1 MRLYQRG
8 SRGIYYADYSA
19 DGKRIQESTGTA
31 NRREAEKFLA
41 LRSSELQRGVFVK
54 PVNTTLPELCGR
66 YIEHAKL
73 HKRSW
78 KRDVQMLGNLQD
90 FFGQTKLRSITAAWV
105 EEYQRNRIK
114 AVCPATSN
122 REMALLKHMFNM
134 AERWGLH
141 QGSNPVRLVR
151 FLPEDNLR
159 FETLSEGQEK
169 ALLLASPPYLREM
182 VIFAINTGLR
192 TSDIYNLQWKEVD
205 IEQRRLKKIVKKSS
219 KPLSL
224 PLNDGAFAV
233 IEARA
238 AVANGLY
245 VFYNPMTGDRFK
257 DTKGAMAVAV
267 KRAGLPKITWHM
279 FRHTF
284 ASRMTRDGVDIVT
297 VKELLGHA
305 DVKTTMRYAHSN
317 DDAKRRAVQR
327 LTKLANDNAPQKA
340 ANDNNAESRDKTGTV
355 IPMKGKIAV

>member
-8 SRGIYYADYSA
+8 KKHIYYVDYSA
-19 DGKRIQESTGTA
+19 DGRRIQESTGTA
-31 NRREAEKFLA
+31 NRREAEIFKA
-41 LRSSELQRGVFVK
+41 LRISEVQRGVFVK
-54 PVNTTLPELCGR
+54 PVNTTLAEFGEW

-78 KRDVQMLGNLQD
+78 KRDVQMLGNLQA
-90 FFGQTKLRSITAAWV
+90 FFGPVKLRDITAARV
-105 EEYQRNRIK
+105 EQYQRERVK

-122 REMALLKHMFNM
+122 REMALLKHMFNL
-134 AERWGLH
+134 AERRGEH
-141 QGSNPVRLVR
+141 RGSNPVRFVR
-151 FLPEDNLR
+151 FLAEDNLR
-159 FETLSEGQEK
+159 FETLSEEQEK
-169 ALLLASPPYLREM
+169 ALLLASPPYLREL
-182 VIFAINTGLR
+182 ITFAINTGLR
-192 TSDIYNLQWKEVD
+192 TSDIFNLRWEEVD
-205 IEQRRLKKIVKKSS
+205 IEQRRLKKIVKKSA

-224 PLNDGAFAV
+224 PLNDAAFAV

-238 AVANGLY
+238 AVMSGPY
-245 VFYNPMTGDRFK
+245 VFYNPLTGDRFK
-257 DTKGAMAVAV
+257 DVKGGMAVAV

-327 LTKLANDNAPQKA
+327 LMRPANDNAQPKTA
-340 ANDNNAESRDKTGTV
+340 ANDDRDKSGTA
-355 IPMKGKIAV
+355 IPELKKIAV